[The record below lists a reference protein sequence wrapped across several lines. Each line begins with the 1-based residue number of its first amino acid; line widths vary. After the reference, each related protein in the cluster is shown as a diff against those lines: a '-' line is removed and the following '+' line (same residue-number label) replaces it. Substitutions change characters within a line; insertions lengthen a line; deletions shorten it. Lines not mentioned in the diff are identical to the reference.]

1 MQLENSVVR
10 FTDLSFASADVDV
23 AASGTL
29 RLDGG
34 ALDVAGR
41 AMLSEALTAQAGR
54 DLVRYTAENKRV
66 TVPVTVRGPLSA
78 PQVGVDT
85 GNLLQR
91 AAENEV
97 KRELQKRTGG
107 LVDRLTGKKKP

>member
-1 MQLENSVVR
+1 
-10 FTDLSFASADVDV
+10 
-23 AASGTL
+23 
-29 RLDGG
+29 
-34 ALDVAGR
+34 
-41 AMLSEALTAQAGR
+41 
-54 DLVRYTAENKRV
+54 
-66 TVPVTVRGPLSA
+66 LSA

-107 LVDRLTGKKKP
+107 LLDRLTGKKKP